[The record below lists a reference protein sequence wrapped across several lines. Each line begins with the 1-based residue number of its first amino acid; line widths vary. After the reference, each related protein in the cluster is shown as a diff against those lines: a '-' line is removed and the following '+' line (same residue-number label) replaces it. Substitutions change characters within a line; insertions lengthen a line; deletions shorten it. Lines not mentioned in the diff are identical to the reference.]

1 MELESIGKTLKGF
14 NLEEIRQ
21 RSQRNQSQAGK
32 TEGLDQEK
40 IRCQTCRDELGNLIR
55 NDDGYEV
62 WKPCTACRD
71 WRKAEKIMKQSHI
84 TPEFQK
90 MSFEGFTNANRPQN
104 IIEAKECAE
113 DYLRDFQTIRHERKN
128 GIALLGIPGCGKT
141 HLLMAVA
148 NGLIAQNVPV
158 IYFPWVEGFNE
169 LKANLDSLEDRIG
182 LLQRVDVLYIDDMWK
197 GRKEPTPF
205 QLEQAFAI
213 INYRY
218 LNKLPI
224 LISSE
229 HDIDS
234 MCHFDMAIGSRIY
247 EMCKEYLAVIK
258 GDPKI
263 INYRLSE
270 D

>member
-1 MELESIGKTLKGF
+1 MGRPEESDRKG
-14 NLEEIRQ
+14 
-21 RSQRNQSQAGK
+21 
-32 TEGLDQEK
+32 
-40 IRCQTCRDELGNLIR
+40 IRCRACRDELGVLIR
-55 NDDGYEV
+55 NEDGTEA
-62 WKPCTACRD
+62 WKPCLVCKD

-90 MSFEGFTNANRPQN
+90 KSFDDFKLSGRPQN
-104 IIEAKECAE
+104 IVDAKECAE
-113 DYLRDFQTIRHERKN
+113 DYIADFPSIREERKN

-148 NGLIAQNVPV
+148 NGLIKRNIPV

-182 LLQRVDVLYIDDMWK
+182 LLQRIDVLYIDDMWK

-205 QLEQAFAI
+205 QVEQAFAI

-218 LNKLPI
+218 LNRLPI

-229 HDIDS
+229 YDIDG

-247 EMCKEYLAVIK
+247 EMCKDYLVVIN

-263 INYRLSE
+263 MNYRLMDS
-270 D
+270 